1 MSNIAWGNSI
11 CLSTPHYR
19 ATVSAIDDYF
29 VAGQTASRLQSCALK
44 AALAL
49 QFNLPHLCGLGG
61 DAMVIE
67 RIAGVISVIN
77 GTGKTASHQHAE
89 SYRSKGLQMVPR
101 RGIYST
107 MVYGAPYAFARM
119 AQQCSIDLPRMI
131 GSLLSDEF
139 ARGFLC
145 MPDMAAQFQKA
156 LQEMSPTTSL
166 STWRHLFSASQ
177 TAHAGLVITMKH
189 IAVCGFTDLYRGEI
203 AQAVLRQIRKHDA
216 QLYEESDFSEFT
228 PNPAEVKSISFLQ
241 ATIYC
246 HGANSPWRELFL
258 LLKMYELSTLQGH
271 ALSEKTLCDLAGH
284 AEAMAPSINVT
295 DPGAE
300 QRISEMARALF
311 NSACEGS
318 LAPREMLRRQSHT
331 VFIAGVSQGG
341 DLIGMSNSIFT
352 PLGALVEVEETGIL
366 LSNRCYAFNEGDP
379 EHHFHARSP
388 VKHSNNC
395 VVVDTPQMSFVMG
408 TSGGPVQSQT
418 LSGVIHK
425 IIAEQQSVRDAVH
438 ATRSANMGRNRKNG
452 QICYLSECSD
462 CLPPFQSTAGLSDK
476 LGVVQVAGI
485 EKSDGRLFAVADP
498 RGNGIALGY

>member
-1 MSNIAWGNSI
+1 
-11 CLSTPHYR
+11 
-19 ATVSAIDDYF
+19 
-29 VAGQTASRLQSCALK
+29 
-44 AALAL
+44 
-49 QFNLPHLCGLGG
+49 
-61 DAMVIE
+61 
-67 RIAGVISVIN
+67 
-77 GTGKTASHQHAE
+77 
-89 SYRSKGLQMVPR
+89 
-101 RGIYST
+101 
-107 MVYGAPYAFARM
+107 
-119 AQQCSIDLPRMI
+119 
-131 GSLLSDEF
+131 
-139 ARGFLC
+139 
-145 MPDMAAQFQKA
+145 
-156 LQEMSPTTSL
+156 
-166 STWRHLFSASQ
+166 
-177 TAHAGLVITMKH
+177 
-189 IAVCGFTDLYRGEI
+189 
-203 AQAVLRQIRKHDA
+203 
-216 QLYEESDFSEFT
+216 
-228 PNPAEVKSISFLQ
+228 
-241 ATIYC
+241 
-246 HGANSPWRELFL
+246 
-258 LLKMYELSTLQGH
+258 MYELSTLQGH

-366 LSNRCYAFNEGDP
+366 LSNRCY
-379 EHHFHARSP
+379 ARSP